1 MISSL
6 IAKGVFAV
14 GCEVISWENFPT
26 EIHCGF
32 LAIKPENRGQLASLL
47 DRETD
52 TRYLVQLPDWYG
64 VSYHPQTLKIW
75 PTEVSQMPEVLQS

>member
-1 MISSL
+1 MISYL

-14 GCEVISWENFPT
+14 NCEIFT
-26 EIHCGF
+26 DCIHCGF

-64 VSYHPQTLKIW
+64 VSYHQQTLKIW
-75 PTEVSQMPEVLQS
+75 PTEALPMPDLVQS